1 MSVPKTLPAPRR
13 NVTDAGMASR
23 FSAIASTDIIVAA
36 GDFTGGA
43 SEDLFTLASHGL
55 SDGDI
60 LYVLGQTVVGTVLGG
75 NGARYIVNALDA
87 NTFQLTLDGSTAV
100 ENTAD
105 GTAYFLKGNGV
116 PQRVADDIVAHIIVG
131 GNDFTGG
138 TVEDMNFA
146 QSLQGAVDGDTIKLL
161 YKSAAGAA
169 AVAADAS
176 AFVKAPV
183 NTISATAVT
192 SYFQTAA
199 TSGGSVLDTTA
210 DGLNLWILT
219 S

>member
-1 MSVPKTLPAPRR
+1 MTVPKTLPAPRR
-13 NVTDAGMASR
+13 NQTSAGAASR
-23 FSAIASTDIIVAA
+23 YSSIASTDIIVAA

-43 SEDLFTLASHGL
+43 SEDLFTLADHGL

-60 LYVLGQTVVGTVLGG
+60 LYTLGQSAIGTVLGG
-75 NGARYIVNALDA
+75 PRARYIVNVLSSS
-87 NTFQLTLDGSTAV
+87 TFQLTLDGSTAV

-116 PQRVADDIVAHIIVG
+116 PQRVADDVVSRIIVG

-146 QSLQGAVDGDTIKLL
+146 NTLNGAVDNDTIKLL
-161 YKSAAGAA
+161 YKSAAG
-169 AVAADAS
+169 VANPTADATVY
-176 AFVKAPV
+176 VKSPV
-183 NTISATAVT
+183 NTVSATAVT

-199 TSGGSVLDTTA
+199 TSGGAVLDTTA
-210 DGLNLWILT
+210 DGTNLWLLT